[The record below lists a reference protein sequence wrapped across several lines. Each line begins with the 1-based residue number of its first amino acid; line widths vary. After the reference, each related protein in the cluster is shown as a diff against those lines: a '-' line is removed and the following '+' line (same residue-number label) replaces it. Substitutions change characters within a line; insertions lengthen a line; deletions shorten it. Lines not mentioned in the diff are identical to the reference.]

1 MNGQLSR
8 AENRR
13 RIARRRKIK
22 KAIKEAIGSAL
33 VGILMGG
40 LLIWAFINDPYEP
53 PEPPEHFGQVEYGGI
68 WWDKEDYEQMMIE
81 REEYLQNEQESEQS
95 FINAVHMVQEQETAT
110 EASTSDI
117 IIGSLV
123 WDAEESYMLAKIAM
137 AEAEGEDTEGKALVI
152 LVVLNRVWSEGFPD
166 TIEDVIMEPG
176 QFSPVKE
183 GGRYYTTEPDEDCWE
198 ALSMVMH
205 GWDESQGATY
215 FTSSREQDTWHSR
228 NLEKLFEHGNHIF
241 YREGPEK

>member
-1 MNGQLSR
+1 MNGQRSR
-8 AENRR
+8 AESRR
-13 RIARRRKIK
+13 RMARRRKIK
-22 KAIKEAIGSAL
+22 KAVKEAIGSAL
-33 VGILMGG
+33 VGVLLGG

-81 REEYLQNEQESEQS
+81 REEYLQNEQESEQA

-110 EASTSDI
+110 AASTSDI
-117 IIGSLV
+117 IIGSLD

-183 GGRYYTTEPDEDCWE
+183 GGRYYTTEPDEDCWA

-215 FTSSREQDTWHSR
+215 FTSSEEQNTWHSR
-228 NLEKLFEHGNHIF
+228 NLTKLFEHGNHTF
-241 YREGPEK
+241 YKEGQGA